1 MNRIA
6 NVIKLLNRD
15 KHTWMTVPAG
25 ILGSSFIVNVIIGF
39 GSGIAIYT
47 GGLSSIFIYMLV
59 LGIIVLPQ
67 TFPFAISFSIRRTD
81 YFIGTV
87 LNAILSSALVT
98 LILMILAAIEDA
110 TNGWGVQLHFFNLP
124 FLTDGNLAQEFLTE
138 FILLLTM
145 FLLGF
150 AIGSVF
156 RKFRAI
162 GLFVTSLAA
171 MIVTTLLVVLA
182 TLNNWWEP
190 IWNWLQEITA
200 FELSLWL
207 LPIALCFAILSF
219 LLIRRS
225 TV

>member
-6 NVIKLLNRD
+6 NVLKLLIRD
-15 KHTWMTVPAG
+15 KHAWMTVPAG
-25 ILGSSFIVNVIIGF
+25 ILGSSFIVNLIIGF
-39 GSGIAIYT
+39 GSGVEIYT

-67 TFPFAISFSIRRTD
+67 TFPFAVSFSIRRTD
-81 YFIGTV
+81 YYIGTV
-87 LNAILSSALVT
+87 LNAILSSVIVT
-98 LILMILAAIEDA
+98 LILMILAGIEEA
-110 TNGWGVQLHFFNLP
+110 TNFWGVQLHFFKLP
-124 FLTDGNLAQEFLTE
+124 FLTDGNLAEVFLTE

-145 FLLGF
+145 FMGGF
-150 AIGSVF
+150 MIGSIF

-162 GLFVTSLAA
+162 GLFITSLAG
-171 MIVTTLLVVLA
+171 MIVTTLLVVLS

-190 IWNWLQEITA
+190 ILNWLKDTTA

-207 LPIALCFAILSF
+207 LPFVACFAIISF